1 MLATDPMSR
10 YQYLPLAPQEAYL
23 LSRIDGILDVDSLL
37 KIAGTSRSAMAKIL
51 YALVSC
57 GIVEW
62 KQDGAQRP
70 ASGRGGFHGL
80 NVEVSAEPAD
90 RSPGHAELVKN
101 TYRRIDWLTHYEL
114 LGVPREAP
122 PEKIAEAYFERS
134 RLFHPDLRHR
144 EDLARFEKE
153 LTAVFERMKRAYETL
168 SDPEKRALYDQ
179 SLDAAPSPVIDVP
192 RPIRSSARSS
202 PPRISGARGSSSKT
216 RTITRRSRCCARPC
230 ASCPTTP
237 NIRYVLSQV
246 ELKNPNWT
254 DQGLSNL
261 KEAARLDSRRV
272 AFSVEAARAL
282 LDHKRPHEAEP
293 FARRAVSL
301 DPSPENEAL
310 LHRTVEAQ
318 AVSPVLASGTE
329 TAAASPEATPPAE
342 DGAQQTPQ
350 PGLFSRIFRHRG

>member
-1 MLATDPMSR
+1 
-10 YQYLPLAPQEAYL
+10 
-23 LSRIDGILDVDSLL
+23 
-37 KIAGTSRSAMAKIL
+37 MAKIL

-62 KQDGAQRP
+62 KQDGVQRP

-80 NVEVSAEPAD
+80 NVEVSAAPAE

-114 LGVPREAP
+114 LGVTREAS

-153 LTAVFERMKRAYETL
+153 LTAVFERMKKAYESL

-179 SLDAAPSPVIDVP
+179 SLDAAPSPVVNAEADPEMRKKLAAQNFRRAKAAHRRQGLSPGRRDAAGGRALRARP
-192 RPIRSSARSS
+192 R
-202 PPRISGARGSSSKT
+202 RISLHPFAGRAQESRTGS
-216 RTITRRSRCCARPC
+216 
-230 ASCPTTP
+230 
-237 NIRYVLSQV
+237 
-246 ELKNPNWT
+246 

-282 LDHKRPHEAEP
+282 LDHKRAHEAEP

-310 LHRTVEAQ
+310 LQRAVEAQ
-318 AVSPVLASGTE
+318 AGSPAASETE
-329 TAAASPEATPPAE
+329 TAVSSDESAPAADE
-342 DGAQQTPQ
+342 GAPQAPQ
-350 PGLFSRIFRHRG
+350 PGLLSRLFRRG

>member
-1 MLATDPMSR
+1 MSR

-37 KIAGTSRSAMAKIL
+37 KITGSSRAAMAKIL

-62 KQDGAQRP
+62 RQDGALRP

-80 NVEVSAEPAD
+80 NIEVSAAPGD

-114 LGVPREAP
+114 LGVPRESP

-153 LTAVFERMKRAYETL
+153 LTAVFERMKKAYETL
-168 SDPEKRALYDQ
+168 SEADKRALYDQ
-179 SLDAAPSPVIDVP
+179 SLDAAPSPILTAEADPEQRKKLAVQNFRRARQLIDDKDYHPAVEMLREAVRFVP
-192 RPIRSSARSS
+192 DNAEY
-202 PPRISGARGSSSKT
+202 
-216 RTITRRSRCCARPC
+216 
-230 ASCPTTP
+230 
-237 NIRYVLSQV
+237 RYVLSQV
-246 ELKNPNWT
+246 ELKNPNWI
-254 DQGLSNL
+254 DQGLANL

-272 AFSVEAARAL
+272 AFSLEAARAL
-282 LDHKRPHEAEP
+282 LDNRRPHEAEP

-310 LHRTVEAQ
+310 LQRTLDAQ
-318 AVSPVLASGTE
+318 
-329 TAAASPEATPPAE
+329 AASPIPAPSPSPGQPPPPSEPAPGPGAPSDPTPAAAPS
-342 DGAQQTPQ
+342 T
-350 PGLFSRIFRHRG
+350 GLLSRLFRHRG